1 MDFGTFL
8 LEFMVCFVY
17 NHRIVKL
24 CLSMTGIIWGRMEL
38 ILLNKK
44 LSRLFSPG
52 LTVYFVVMVLFC
64 GAAWC
69 FWSPVLA
76 GLETAVTLGIFV
88 YYRIR
93 AARRKKDIAK
103 YLQDANFS
111 VDSVSNEE
119 MSIPLP
125 AVILNMAGDEIMW
138 CNDTFMQI
146 AGTEESLF
154 ETRLADIFPDMS
166 TDWLSEGRTLC
177 PEPVSRDGCH
187 YRVYG
192 DLIRTQADAAP
203 YAAAMLYWVDL
214 TDLMNTQQEYELSR
228 PVVSIILVD
237 NYDELT
243 SNLPDKSVSSLS
255 ARLDDAIT
263 GWAGVSS
270 GIIRKLERNRYLFLF
285 EQRELPHFIEEKF
298 SILDTIHEITNDF
311 GSPVSV
317 TIGVGKDGESF
328 QENYEF
334 ASLSVE
340 MSLSRGGDQAVIK
353 DRYNF
358 SFYGGRAQEAERRT
372 KVKSRVMANSLSELI
387 DQSSMVYIMGHKNAD
402 IDAVGAAV
410 GVMAICRKLQ
420 CPAQIVI
427 DLQRNSSKPLLEKL
441 QAVPQYQ
448 NCFVS
453 PRDALLDAEESS
465 LLVVVDTNRPDQVES
480 IELLRACGR
489 VAVID
494 HHRRA
499 ADYIEDALLNFHEPY
514 ASSAS
519 ELVTELVQYL
529 MEREDL
535 LPVEPVA
542 LLAGIVLDTK
552 NFSVRTGART
562 FEAAAWLRKQGADTV
577 AVKLLFQNGL
587 QATLDRYE
595 ILQHAELYRGDIALC
610 CLNYTSDR
618 IIAAQAADEL
628 LNISGIQASFV
639 FYPDGNQVIVSA
651 RSIGEAN
658 VQMILEPLGGG
669 GNQATAGAQ
678 IRGMTPEQ
686 VQRAIQISID
696 DFFSE

>member
-1 MDFGTFL
+1 M
-8 LEFMVCFVY
+8 
-17 NHRIVKL
+17 
-24 CLSMTGIIWGRMEL
+24 
-38 ILLNKK
+38 NKK
-44 LSRLFSPG
+44 FSRLFSQG
-52 LTVYFVVMVLFC
+52 MTLYFVVMVLFC
-64 GAAWC
+64 ALAWC
-69 FWSPVLA
+69 TVSPVLA
-76 GLETAVTLGIFV
+76 GLETIVLLGVFI

-93 AARRKKDIAK
+93 AARKKKDIAK

-125 AVILNMAGDEIMW
+125 SVILNLTAGEIMW
-138 CNDTFMQI
+138 CNDAFLQV
-146 AGTEESLF
+146 AGAEDSLF
-154 ETRLADIFPDMS
+154 EERLSDFFPDLS
-166 TDWLSEGRTLC
+166 TDWLTEGKTQC
-177 PEPVSRDGCH
+177 PDIVSLDGRH

-192 DLIRTQADAAP
+192 DLIRIQTDSP
-203 YAAAMLYWVDL
+203 YFAAMLYWVDL
-214 TDLMNTQQEYELSR
+214 TELVDTQTEYELSR

-243 SNLPDKSVSSLS
+243 SNLPDKSISSLS

-263 GWAGVSS
+263 GWASVGG
-270 GIIRKLERNRYLFLF
+270 GILRKLERNRYLFLF
-285 EQRELPHFIEEKF
+285 EQRELPHFIEGKF
-298 SILDTIHEITNDF
+298 SILDTAHEITNDY
-311 GSPVSV
+311 GAPASL
-317 TIGVGKDGESF
+317 TIGVGKDGDSL

-334 ASLSVE
+334 ASLSVD

-358 SFYGGRAQEAERRT
+358 SFYGGRAQETERRT
-372 KVKSRVMANSLSELI
+372 KVKSRVMAGSLSELI
-387 DQSSMVYIMGHKNAD
+387 SQSSTVFIMGHKNAD
-402 IDAVGAAV
+402 IDAVGSAA
-410 GVMAICRKLQ
+410 GVMAICRKLG
-420 CPAQIVI
+420 CPAKIII
-427 DLQRNSSKPLLEKL
+427 DLQRNSAAPLLAKL
-441 QAVPQYQ
+441 QALPAYEG
-448 NCFVS
+448 CFITA
-453 PRDALLDAEESS
+453 RDAFLDSDDDS
-465 LLVVVDTNRPDQVES
+465 LLVVVDTNRPGQVES
-480 IELLRACGR
+480 KEFLAHCQR

-529 MEREDL
+529 LEREDL
-535 LPVEPVA
+535 LPQETMA

-562 FEAAAWLRKQGADTV
+562 FEAAAWLRKNGADTV

-587 QATLDRYE
+587 QSTLDRYE

-610 CLNYTSDR
+610 CLDYTSDR

-639 FYPDGNQVIVSA
+639 FYPDGGQVICSA

-678 IRGMTPEQ
+678 IKGMTPQQ
-686 VQRAIQISID
+686 VKEAIQASID

>member
-1 MDFGTFL
+1 M
-8 LEFMVCFVY
+8 
-17 NHRIVKL
+17 
-24 CLSMTGIIWGRMEL
+24 
-38 ILLNKK
+38 NKK

-52 LTVYFVVMVLFC
+52 IAVYFVVLALFC

-69 FWSPVLA
+69 FVSPVLA
-76 GLETAVTLGIFV
+76 GIETAAALCLLV
-88 YYRIR
+88 YYRIVSV
-93 AARRKKDIAK
+93 RRKKEIAR

-111 VDSVSNEE
+111 VDSVSDER

-125 AVILNMAGDEIMW
+125 AIILNVTDGDIMW
-138 CNDTFMQI
+138 CNDAFMQI
-146 AGTEESLF
+146 SGATESLF
-154 ETRLADIFPDMS
+154 EAKLSDIFPDLS
-166 TDWLSEGRTLC
+166 TDWLTEGKLEC
-177 PEPVSRDGCH
+177 PEPVSRGNCR

-192 DLIRTQADAAP
+192 DLIRSHGTGSP
-203 YAAAMLYWVDL
+203 YLAAMLYWVDL
-214 TDLMNTQQEYELSR
+214 TELLNVQDEFELSR

-243 SNLPDKSVSSLS
+243 ANLPDRSISNLS

-263 GWAGVSS
+263 GWAS
-270 GIIRKLERNRYLFLF
+270 GGGILRKLERNRYLFLF
-285 EQRELPHFIEEKF
+285 EQRELPHYIDEKF
-298 SILDTIHEITNDF
+298 SILDTVHAITNDF
-311 GSPVSV
+311 GSPATL
-317 TIGVGKDGESF
+317 TIGVGKDGQTL
-328 QENYEF
+328 QENYDF
-334 ASLSVE
+334 ASLSIE

-358 SFYGGRAQEAERRT
+358 AFYGGRAQEAERRT
-372 KVKSRVMANSLSELI
+372 KVKSRVMAGSLSELI
-387 DQSSMVYIMGHKNAD
+387 SQSSSVFIMGHKNAD
-402 IDAVGAAV
+402 IDAVGAAA
-410 GVMAICRKLQ
+410 GVMAICRKLG
-420 CPAQIVI
+420 CPAQIIV
-427 DLQRNSSKPLLEKL
+427 DLQRNSAKPLLDKL
-441 QAVPQYQ
+441 LALPQYQ
-448 NCFVS
+448 GCFTTS
-453 PRDALLDAEESS
+453 QNALLDADEDS
-465 LLVVVDTNRPDQVES
+465 LLVVVDTNRPDQVEAKEFLQS
-480 IELLRACGR
+480 CAR

-529 MEREDL
+529 LEREDL
-535 LPVEPVA
+535 LPEETMA

-562 FEAAAWLRKQGADTV
+562 FEAAAWLRKHGADTV

-610 CLNYTSDR
+610 CLDYTSDR

-639 FYPDGNQVIVSA
+639 FYPDGNQVICSA

-686 VQRAIQISID
+686 VDMAIRASID